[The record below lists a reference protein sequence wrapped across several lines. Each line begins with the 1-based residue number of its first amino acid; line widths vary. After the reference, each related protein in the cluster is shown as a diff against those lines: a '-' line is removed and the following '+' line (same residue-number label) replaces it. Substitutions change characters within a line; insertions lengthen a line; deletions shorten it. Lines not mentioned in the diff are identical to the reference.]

1 VFSDDDGI
9 IPETKGPKGSP
20 INTLVIT
27 ANGIVKLLKELNPHK
42 ASGPDE
48 VSALKECADE
58 VGDALAFLFTASLEH
73 FVKRN
78 WQSQ

>member
-1 VFSDDDGI
+1 
-9 IPETKGPKGSP
+9 
-20 INTLVIT
+20 VIT

-78 WQSQ
+78 